1 MIKFGRG
8 ENTLQY
14 FRWGE
19 IEYPSTE
26 FDHQKPFCPVMAG
39 VRMSI
44 CSVRNIDGVGGKRE
58 AGVPGCGKHGVWC
71 MLIKRS
77 HIFV

>member
-39 VRMSI
+39 VGMSI
-44 CSVRNIDGVGGKRE
+44 CSVRNIDGVGGNAKPGSR
-58 AGVPGCGKHGVWC
+58 GVENTGSGVC
-71 MLIKRS
+71 
-77 HIFV
+77 